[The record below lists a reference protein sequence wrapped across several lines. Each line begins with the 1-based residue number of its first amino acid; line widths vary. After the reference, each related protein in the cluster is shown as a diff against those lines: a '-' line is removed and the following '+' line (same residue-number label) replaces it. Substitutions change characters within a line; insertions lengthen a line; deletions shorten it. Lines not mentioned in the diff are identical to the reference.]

1 MQISQ
6 VRELDQRSKGAFV
19 KRTFTEAEKED
30 AKTAQDLYTF
40 YAGRFAVKE
49 AVFKAVAHLTA
60 EKAFDLRMVETR
72 RLPDGRPKVTC
83 EGRFGE
89 ILDRAGVDDILV
101 SISNEG
107 EYAIAIAEAVGCLPS
122 LRDERRFREKK
133 ERFHMSYKIF
143 AINPGSTS
151 TKIALIED
159 ETVLF
164 SKNVSHDAAKLAE
177 FDGISA
183 QMPYRKETILN
194 LLKENNISL
203 DGVSAF
209 VGRGGGLLPM
219 EGGTYRIDATL
230 LDHAVRGA
238 NGVQHPAQLGPQL
251 ANEFAREYNCPAFVV
266 NPPDVDELQDLAR
279 LTGIK
284 GVNRMVHLHAL
295 NLKETAIR
303 HAQSQ
308 GKKYEEQNYVVCHIG
323 GGISVSAHRNGKMVD
338 GYDIVG
344 GEGPMAPT
352 RCGSVAVADL
362 LRYAAGK
369 DLKEV
374 KSVCTRSGGL
384 VSHLGT
390 SDALEVSNRAEAGD
404 AYAKMVW
411 DTMIYQINK
420 CIGSMAAVLHG
431 KVDGIL
437 LGGGMVYNKGL
448 VAQIE
453 EACGWIAPVSAYPG
467 EFEMEAMASGA
478 IRVLSGEEEAKT
490 YTGVPVWSGFDFEK

>member
-1 MQISQ
+1 M
-6 VRELDQRSKGAFV
+6 K
-19 KRTFTEAEKED
+19 
-30 AKTAQDLYTF
+30 
-40 YAGRFAVKE
+40 
-49 AVFKAVAHLTA
+49 
-60 EKAFDLRMVETR
+60 
-72 RLPDGRPKVTC
+72 
-83 EGRFGE
+83 
-89 ILDRAGVDDILV
+89 
-101 SISNEG
+101 N
-107 EYAIAIAEAVGCLPS
+107 
-122 LRDERRFREKK
+122 
-133 ERFHMSYKIF
+133 YKIF

-151 TKIALIED
+151 TKIALIEG

-164 SKNVSHDAAKLAE
+164 SKNVSHDADKLAE

-194 LLKENNISL
+194 LLEENRVSL
-203 DGVSAF
+203 EGIDAC
-209 VGRGGGLLPM
+209 VGRGGGLLAM
-219 EGGTYRIDATL
+219 EGGTYTIDETL
-230 LDHAVRGA
+230 LDHATRGA

-251 ANEFAREYNCPAFVV
+251 ANEFAKEYGCPAFVV

-284 GVNRMVHLHAL
+284 GVNRVIHLHAL

-323 GGISVSAHRNGKMVD
+323 GGISVSAHRNGKMID
-338 GYDIVG
+338 GFDIVG

-352 RCGSVAVADL
+352 RSGSVAVADL
-362 LRYAAGK
+362 LRYAQGK

-390 SDALEVSNRAEAGD
+390 SDALEVSKRAEAGEP
-404 AYAKMVW
+404 YAKMVW
-411 DTMIYQINK
+411 DTMIYQIVK
-420 CIGSMAAVLHG
+420 CIGSMSAALHG

-437 LGGGMVYNKGL
+437 LGGGMVYNQDL
-448 VAQIE
+448 CAQIKE
-453 EACGWIAPVSAYPG
+453 GCEWIAPVYTYPG

-478 IRVLSGEEEAKT
+478 IRVLSGEEEVKT
-490 YTGVPVWSGFDFEK
+490 YTGVPVWTGFDFEK